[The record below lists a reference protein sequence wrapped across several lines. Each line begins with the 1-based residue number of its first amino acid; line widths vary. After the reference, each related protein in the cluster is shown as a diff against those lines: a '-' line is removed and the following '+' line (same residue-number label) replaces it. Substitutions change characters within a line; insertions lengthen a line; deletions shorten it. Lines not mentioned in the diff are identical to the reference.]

1 MSFNNLCL
9 PSPAFQA
16 NTDLLYNNI
25 FCIFYNFLWMELHKT
40 VSLFSPWC
48 PPHAVCLFWDSSM
61 VLMWVVHFYVV
72 EEYDVL
78 RIYQYLFI
86 LSFFFG
92 YMNSFWFLALS
103 SKIAMDFS
111 VQFFNM
117 DVFHF
122 SFLQAS
128 DFNLCA

>member
-1 MSFNNLCL
+1 
-9 PSPAFQA
+9 
-16 NTDLLYNNI
+16 
-25 FCIFYNFLWMELHKT
+25 
-40 VSLFSPWC
+40 
-48 PPHAVCLFWDSSM
+48 M

-92 YMNSFWFLALS
+92 YMNSFWVLALS
-103 SKIAMDFS
+103 SKIAMDIS

-122 SFLQAS
+122 SCLIP
-128 DFNLCA
+128 